1 MPYPYII
8 INHIY
13 CQRRYSN
20 SSNPY
25 AMNKQ
30 RTIKENIASIYS
42 PHTAKIADVEFAE
55 ADSISALHDVKK
67 SKSENT
73 NKYLIFPIL

>member
-1 MPYPYII
+1 MRI
-8 INHIY
+8 
-13 CQRRYSN
+13 S
-20 SSNPY
+20 
-25 AMNKQ
+25 K